1 MAYQRIKK
9 LWPNGMPNHLTGGL
23 LNHYRE
29 ANRHSTEA
37 AYREVDREV
46 YRKVNQQSLPS
57 RPRFTE
63 TPALLQS
70 ASARSLSSGEKDQ
83 GEKITGKDHR
93 KRSREKIWENE
104 YIRKHLQVNANC
116 RWLPICLMPHED
128 YRYCM
133 KHAEALYEGS
143 EEHKRT

>member
-1 MAYQRIKK
+1 
-9 LWPNGMPNHLTGGL
+9 MPNHLTGGL
-23 LNHYRE
+23 LNDYRE

-83 GEKITGKDHR
+83 GENSQEKIIGKDHGR
-93 KRSREKIWENE
+93 RYGKTNTSESIYKSM
-104 YIRKHLQVNANC
+104 
-116 RWLPICLMPHED
+116 PIADD
-128 YRYCM
+128 YRYV
-133 KHAEALYEGS
+133 
-143 EEHKRT
+143 